1 MNEDRYS
8 AGDFNITGEAQHAR
22 RIELRRWR
30 EGDRTVPPPA
40 TFIRL
45 DFSNMASGR
54 WTSSHMNLT
63 RSLADVDREG
73 R

>member
-1 MNEDRYS
+1 MTDDRYF

-22 RIELRRWR
+22 RVELRRWR
-30 EGDRTVPPPA
+30 AGDRTVPGPA
-40 TFIRL
+40 TVIAI
-45 DFSNMASGR
+45 DFSFASRR
-54 WTSSHMNLT
+54 WSAAHINLT